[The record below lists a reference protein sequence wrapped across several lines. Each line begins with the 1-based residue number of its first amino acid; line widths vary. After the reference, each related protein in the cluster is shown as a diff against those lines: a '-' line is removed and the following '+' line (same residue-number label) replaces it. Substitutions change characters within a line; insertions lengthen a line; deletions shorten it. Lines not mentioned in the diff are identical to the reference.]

1 MSCTALPYGNSYS
14 AGSYSA
20 GTYGSG
26 LSAAKLTTGY
36 TTGYSAGSYGAG
48 ALNTFAAKAV
58 QVPAYNLLTSHVS
71 HPRQEVVQAAVQQLG
86 RTIEYKA
93 VPYTDAPIEAQ
104 VIEVEPSEVPLHLH
118 FKTRSSNL
126 IASQSHI
133 PSEVQEVQ
141 HATSQDEPTR
151 LSLTIN
157 KPVLQEVNEVVS
169 PFRQIQTEI
178 LPVQEAVHTVVT
190 KAEGKC

>member
-1 MSCTALPYGNSYS
+1 MPYGNSYS

-20 GTYGSG
+20 GSYGSG

-36 TTGYSAGSYGAG
+36 SGYSAGSYGLGSGLAV
-48 ALNTFAAKAV
+48 NNYKTRAV
-58 QVPAYNLLTSHVS
+58 QVPAYNLLTVHASQ
-71 HPRQEVVQAAVQQLG
+71 PRQEVVQAAVQQLG

-93 VPYTDAPIEAQ
+93 VPYADAPIEAQ

-118 FKTRSSNL
+118 FKTKSSNL
-126 IASQSHI
+126 VASQSHI
-133 PSEVQEVQ
+133 PAEIQEVQE
-141 HATSQDEPTR
+141 ATSQDEPTR
-151 LSLTIN
+151 LSMTIN
-157 KPVLQEVNEVVS
+157 KPILQEVYETVS